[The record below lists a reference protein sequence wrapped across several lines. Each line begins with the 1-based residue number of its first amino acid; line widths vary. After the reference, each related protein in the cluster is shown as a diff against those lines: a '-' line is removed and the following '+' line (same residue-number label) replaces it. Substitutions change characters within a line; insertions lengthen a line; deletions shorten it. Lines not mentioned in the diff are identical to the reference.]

1 MVKIK
6 LMGAK
11 SRIAKDIVPI
21 IQKCIDDNNLKTYI
35 EPFVG
40 GCNVID
46 KVLCEY
52 KQGTDKNKYLIALFK
67 HLQNNGKLLPEVPRE
82 LYSEVRANYKNGEYE
97 DWYVGNIGFLAS
109 YNGRWF
115 DGGYSQPGYEK
126 TKTGQRYRDYYR
138 EAKDNIE
145 SQIPYIKDIELE
157 VKDYREITPNANS
170 IIYCDPPYAN
180 VKQFANAIDFDYN
193 VFWDKMREWS
203 KDCFVLVSEL
213 SAPDDFI
220 CVWEKSVSRSI
231 KSTDKSRA
239 TEKLFAYKYGK
250 YAEYIKAN

>member
-1 MVKIK
+1 
-6 LMGAK
+6 MGGK

-46 KVLCEY
+46 KVRCEY

-67 HLQNNGKLLPEVPRE
+67 HLQNNGKLLPEVSRE

-115 DGGYSQPGYEK
+115 DGGYAQPGYEK
-126 TKTGQRYRDYYR
+126 TKTGRRYRNYYR

-170 IIYCDPPYAN
+170 MIYCDPPYAN
-180 VKQFANAIDFDYN
+180 TKKFANAIDFDYN
-193 VFWDKMREWS
+193 VFWNKMREWS

-239 TEKLFAYKYGK
+239 TEKLFTYKHGK
-250 YAEYIKAN
+250 YAEYIRSKNEII

>member
-67 HLQNNGKLLPEVPRE
+67 RLQNNGNFLPKFRE
-82 LYSEVRANYKNGEYE
+82 SYIQKSEQIIKTENMK
-97 DWYVGNIGFLAS
+97 IG
-109 YNGRWF
+109 
-115 DGGYSQPGYEK
+115 
-126 TKTGQRYRDYYR
+126 
-138 EAKDNIE
+138 
-145 SQIPYIKDIELE
+145 
-157 VKDYREITPNANS
+157 
-170 IIYCDPPYAN
+170 
-180 VKQFANAIDFDYN
+180 
-193 VFWDKMREWS
+193 M
-203 KDCFVLVSEL
+203 LVT
-213 SAPDDFI
+213 
-220 CVWEKSVSRSI
+220 SVSSQVITADGLTVVTLNPDMKRLKQVRDTATI
-231 KSTDKSRA
+231 
-239 TEKLFAYKYGK
+239 TEKQRIISKVRYL
-250 YAEYIKAN
+250 ILRILS

>member
-1 MVKIK
+1 
-6 LMGAK
+6 MGGK
-11 SRIAKDIVPI
+11 SRIAKDILPI

-46 KVLCEY
+46 KVRSEY

-67 HLQNNGKLLPEVPRE
+67 HLQNNGKLLPEVSRE

-115 DGGYSQPGYEK
+115 DGGYAQPGYEK
-126 TKTGQRYRDYYR
+126 TKTGRRYRNYYR

-170 IIYCDPPYAN
+170 MIYCDPPYAN
-180 VKQFANAIDFDYN
+180 TKKFANAIDFDYN
-193 VFWDKMREWS
+193 VFWNKMREWS
-203 KDCFVLVSEL
+203 KDCFVIVSEI

-239 TEKLFAYKYGK
+239 TEKLFTYKHGK
-250 YAEYIKAN
+250 YAEYIRSKNEII